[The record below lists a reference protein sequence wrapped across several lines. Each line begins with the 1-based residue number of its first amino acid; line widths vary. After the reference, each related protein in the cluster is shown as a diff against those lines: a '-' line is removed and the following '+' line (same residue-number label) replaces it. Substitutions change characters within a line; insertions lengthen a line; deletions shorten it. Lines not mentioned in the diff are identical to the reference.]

1 VWKSPLLWVLAVVY
15 LAIGSAWAADA
26 ISAVEVV
33 GNRSVDE
40 ATIRSHLRLA
50 PGGSITPGQIDQAL
64 KTLFATGLFADVRID
79 RKGRKLVISVKEN
92 PIIASIAFQG
102 NPNADKAKLEPLIAL
117 KARARYTAAK
127 AHADAMKIRDFY
139 RSQGRL
145 ATEVEAKPNAR
156 ADGQV
161 ELVFAIKEGE
171 VTKVDDI
178 VFAGNRSFSERQLRD
193 VITTSQ
199 SGWFDILKAA
209 AFYDPERIKQDQD
222 LLRQFYLKNGFPD
235 ARVTAADAVK
245 NAQGTGYRITF
256 TIEEGE
262 RYAFATPTIQSS
274 LAKVDPATLRSAV
287 TIKPGTTYNAEQVDT
302 SVERISLLLSD
313 QGHASANVRVV
324 GKRDEATHTITMAI
338 EVKEGTPVY
347 VERIEVAGNTQTK
360 DFVIRRELRFAE
372 GDVVNVFILERAR
385 KRIQALGFFK
395 KVTLRKKAGSSP
407 DRVVVMVEV
416 VEDDTRNL
424 SFGAGY
430 STSEGI
436 VGDIA
441 VTERNLFGNGQA
453 LRVKLTGSAMRLQAE
468 VGFTEP
474 RLLGSNFA
482 GGFDLFYR
490 DTDYTTQS
498 SFKSQRVGGDL
509 RLGYQITDEW
519 SGTVNY
525 TFARNTIYDV
535 GANASAAIKEA
546 VPGFPNVS
554 SNTYDTSSVG
564 YGLAYDTRNNK
575 RRPTEG
581 VYFTLSQDLAGVGG
595 DVRYVRSVGD
605 ARGYYPVS
613 DTITAAGRA
622 TGGVIGG
629 WGGQDVRLLDL
640 FYRGSETVRGFAFSG
655 IGPRDT
661 LSANQD
667 ALGGRMYV
675 ATSAELLFQI
685 PGLPQDFG
693 LRGAVFADAGSLWG
707 VNKTA
712 AALPGLA
719 GNAFAPRASVGVGLA
734 WDSPLGALRADYAY
748 PVLKQ
753 PYDKTQAFSFGLSPF

>member
-1 VWKSPLLWVLAVVY
+1 
-15 LAIGSAWAADA
+15 
-26 ISAVEVV
+26 VEVV

-274 LAKVDPATLRSAV
+274 LAKVDPASLHSAV

-595 DVRYVRSVGD
+595 DVRYLRSVGD